1 MNGLEKRCIV
11 EVFRSKY
18 RLGRKRLK
26 GEILAEVSARLK
38 VGRRQARRL
47 LGAERR
53 VGRPRNGDR
62 RGRPSKYGDAE
73 FRAALRIVWTLS
85 GFMCSRM
92 LRAAIPHWLPVI
104 ELERG
109 RFTEGVRSRLL
120 SISAPTIDRILKPH
134 RALRGKSLTRPGGFR
149 DQIPIQGPV
158 WDIREPGFLE
168 ADTTAHCG
176 GSMLGEFLNCL
187 TLVDIATIWTET
199 RAVFGR
205 GSTPIVG
212 KIEDI
217 EQQLPFAIKGYDAD
231 NGTEVLNQHILR
243 YFRDER
249 LERGRTAVQVTRSRA
264 YYKNDNAH
272 VEQRNDAVAR
282 KWLGY
287 ERIDFPELVPLVNYY
302 FRDVVCPLLNHF
314 YPTFKLQDK
323 IRVKSRTRRIY
334 AEPQTP
340 YSRVMA
346 SSFIDEDRKAKLLKL
361 HNSLNPLKLMREEKR
376 VRKNIDAALKSLRR
390 GLSAERLLECV
401 PAQSAPLPTP
411 PQCSP
416 PPNPE
421 GDTLKHRNQFQNFPD
436 TDSTVS
442 KFSP

>member
-1 MNGLEKRCIV
+1 MKGLEKDCIV
-11 EVFRSKY
+11 EVFRLKY
-18 RLGRKRLK
+18 RLGRKLIK
-26 GEILAEVSARLK
+26 GEILSEVMHRLK
-38 VGRRQARRL
+38 LGRRQARRL
-47 LGAERR
+47 LCAERS
-53 VGRPRNGDR
+53 VGRPKRKER

-109 RFTEGVRSRLL
+109 RFAEGVRTRLL

-187 TLVDIATIWTET
+187 TLVDIASIWTET

-231 NGTEVLNQHILR
+231 NGTEVLNQHVLR

-249 LERGRTAVQVTRSRA
+249 IARGRTPVQVTRSRA
-264 YYKNDNAH
+264 YSKNDNAH

-287 ERIDFPELVPLVNYY
+287 ERIDFAELVPLVNHY
-302 FRDVVCPLLNHF
+302 FRNIVCPLLNHF

-323 IRVKSRTRRIY
+323 IRVKSRTRRVY
-334 AEPQTP
+334 ADPQTP
-340 YSRVMA
+340 YSRIMDSPFVD
-346 SSFIDEDRKAKLLKL
+346 DERKNKLRLL
-361 HNSLNPLKLMREEKR
+361 HESLNPLKLMREEKR
-376 VRKNIDAALKSLRR
+376 VRKNIDIALKSLRR
-390 GLSAERLLECV
+390 GDIPAWLSSAALL
-401 PAQSAPLPTP
+401 APTIAP
-411 PQCSP
+411 
-416 PPNPE
+416 
-421 GDTLKHRNQFQNFPD
+421 
-436 TDSTVS
+436 
-442 KFSP
+442 